1 MLMLKERPQVDEQ
14 AILRHIN
21 ALPEIALDSERY
33 RSIGFLRAVQMAV
46 RKHGPVL
53 YLNFGKGDYKV
64 LLGEAR
70 FSDCWRRNSRA
81 LVKDVDEYPAPAS
94 LARMILD
101 NNLTT
106 AREGEEWEGMRTQ
119 FSPLM
124 RYKMTSYSDAVTEA
138 AEQMRKSLLRTEA
151 DRPSLWAICGRW
163 SAMTVAHPVL
173 GFGFSDQMVLDMVN
187 ALRECM
193 FHLVQASSTTE
204 REALIADAILVEM
217 RDRLKDMITQAILQ
231 CKAGDDTMVGILL
244 DQQNHPRGTPPT
256 QEIITILQPVLVGAL
271 AATVHNNSLGMFWTL
286 LKLAQNPDVAD
297 QVAAEENA
305 QSPDAPFH
313 LNAAPI
319 ALSAVRE
326 ALRITPV
333 LPFIERKAA
342 TDLVLD
348 DIVIPKGTTVIFS
361 PWLVQRS
368 PENWEDPLTYD
379 IRRFDTDARLDMTK
393 WFPFGL
399 GHRACVGNNLALNQL
414 SFTIGKICSALHL
427 ALPDVTRPS
436 YWQPSYRV
444 LLEPHEDGGIFDVT
458 PRKMRPVFNP
468 T

>member
-1 MLMLKERPQVDEQ
+1 MLMLEERPQVDKNTETRQ
-14 AILRHIN
+14 ISD
-21 ALPEIALDSERY
+21 LPEVDLDSERY
-33 RSIGFLRAVQMAV
+33 RSIGFLRGVQMAA

-53 YLNFGKGDYKV
+53 HLNLGNGDRKV

-101 NNLTT
+101 DNLTT
-106 AREGEEWEGMRTQ
+106 AREGKEWEDMRTQ

-124 RYKMTSYSDAVTEA
+124 RYKMTSYGDAVTA
-138 AEQMRKSLLRTEA
+138 AAAQMHKSLLRTDA
-151 DRPSLWAICGRW
+151 DRPSLWTICGTW

-187 ALRECM
+187 ALRKCM
-193 FHLVQASSTTE
+193 FHLVQVAATSE
-204 REALIADAILVEM
+204 RETLLADKILVQM
-217 RDRLKDMITQAILQ
+217 RDRLEDMVRQAILQ
-231 CKAGDDTMVGILL
+231 CKAGDDTMVGVLL
-244 DQQNHPRGTPPT
+244 DQQNHPRDVEPT
-256 QEIITILQPVLVGAL
+256 QEIITKLQPVLVGAL

-297 QVAAEENA
+297 QVAAEANA
-305 QSPDAPFH
+305 KPADAAFH
-313 LNAAPI
+313 LNTAPV
-319 ALSAVRE
+319 ALAAVRE

-342 TDLVLD
+342 TDLVLE

-361 PWLVQRS
+361 PWIVQRS
-368 PENWEDPLTYD
+368 PESWEDPITFD
-379 IRRFDTDARLDMTK
+379 ISRFAPDARLDMTK

-399 GHRACVGNNLALNQL
+399 GHRGCVGNNLALNQL
-414 SFTIGKICSALHL
+414 SFTIGKICGALHL
-427 ALPDVTRPS
+427 ALPEKTRPS
-436 YWQPSYRV
+436 YWQPTYRV
-444 LLEPHEDGGIFDVT
+444 LLEPREDGGIFDVT
-458 PRKMRPVFNP
+458 PR
-468 T
+468 